1 MKFTDYFIARPILAV
16 VISALIVLAGLYAT
30 TKLPIRQYPQLESAT
45 ISVNTTYPG
54 ASADLMRGF
63 VTQPISQALASV
75 SDVDFISSISNQNQ
89 STVTVRMRLNS
100 DASKAMTDVVT
111 KVNAVRYKLP
121 QEAFDPVIELT
132 NGESTAVAYV
142 GFSSDSLSIPQLTDY
157 LSREVEPLFS
167 QIEGVSKVQNF
178 GGQDMA
184 IRIWLNNDQ
193 LLARNVT
200 ATEVLTALKRNNIQS
215 APGTIKSAYVMANI
229 RVNTD
234 ITSIEDFNSL
244 VIRDDVNGLV
254 RFQDIGTVE
263 YGGTSSDTSALMN
276 GKPAVHIGLF
286 PTPKGNPLVIV
297 AEIKRLIPKIE
308 AKLPPGVQV
317 DLAFETARFIDAS
330 INEVIKTL
338 IEAII
343 IVMVVILL
351 CLGSLRSVLIPIMTI
366 PLSMLG
372 AAALMMAFGF
382 SINLLTLLAMILAI
396 GLVVDDA
403 IVVVENIHR
412 YIEEGLT
419 PLQAAVKG
427 AREVASPVVAM
438 TLTLVA
444 VYAPIALIEGLTGAL
459 FKEFALTLA
468 SAVVVSG
475 VVALVLSPVMSAMLL
490 KPHSHTTLLSK
501 CPDFLFTRLTT
512 RYESVLQKLL
522 KRRWI
527 VYSFAL
533 VIFMSLILL
542 FKLPT
547 SELAPIEDQANI
559 LTAIKAPENA
569 NLNYAETFNREL
581 DEIYMSIPE
590 TTSTWIINGND
601 GPANSFGGINLST
614 WNDRERGA
622 SLIQGEL
629 QAKVNEVE
637 GSSIFA
643 FQLSPLPGST
653 GGLPVQLVLQSTGE
667 NTALYRVMEELK
679 QKARQSG
686 LFAVVDSD
694 LAFNKPV
701 INITLNKIKANNL
714 GIDMAEVS
722 DTLSVL
728 VGENY
733 INRISIEGRA
743 YDVIPQLK
751 ASQRQSSIDINSY
764 YVRAK
769 SGDLVPLSLI
779 ANIETVVDAN
789 RLTQFNQQNSATL
802 QAILNSGVSMGEAVS
817 FLESEVA
824 TLPAIYSHDWQS
836 ETRQFKQEGSTLLF
850 AFASAMLVIYLV
862 LAAQYGS
869 FIDPLIV
876 LITVPLSLFGALLP
890 MALGYASFN
899 IYTQIG
905 LITLIGL
912 ISKHG
917 ILIVEF
923 ANELQANK
931 KCSALDAV
939 LQSASVRLRPILMT
953 TAAMT
958 FGLIPL
964 LFADGAG
971 ANSRFALGV
980 VIVCGMVI
988 GTLFTLF
995 ILPVFYILIANIRAA
1010 YSTKKVSIT
1019 RSVNSP
1025 LEQQ

>member
-1 MKFTDYFIARPILAV
+1 VAKI
-16 VISALIVLAGLYAT
+16 
-30 TKLPIRQYPQLESAT
+30 
-45 ISVNTTYPG
+45 
-54 ASADLMRGF
+54 
-63 VTQPISQALASV
+63 
-75 SDVDFISSISNQNQ
+75 
-89 STVTVRMRLNS
+89 
-100 DASKAMTDVVT
+100 
-111 KVNAVRYKLP
+111 
-121 QEAFDPVIELT
+121 PV
-132 NGESTAVAYV
+132 
-142 GFSSDSLSIPQLTDY
+142 
-157 LSREVEPLFS
+157 
-167 QIEGVSKVQNF
+167 
-178 GGQDMA
+178 
-184 IRIWLNNDQ
+184 
-193 LLARNVT
+193 
-200 ATEVLTALKRNNIQS
+200 
-215 APGTIKSAYVMANI
+215 
-229 RVNTD
+229 
-234 ITSIEDFNSL
+234 
-244 VIRDDVNGLV
+244 
-254 RFQDIGTVE
+254 
-263 YGGTSSDTSALMN
+263 
-276 GKPAVHIGLF
+276 
-286 PTPKGNPLVIV
+286 
-297 AEIKRLIPKIE
+297 
-308 AKLPPGVQV
+308 
-317 DLAFETARFIDAS
+317 
-330 INEVIKTL
+330 
-338 IEAII
+338 
-343 IVMVVILL
+343 
-351 CLGSLRSVLIPIMTI
+351 
-366 PLSMLG
+366 
-372 AAALMMAFGF
+372 
-382 SINLLTLLAMILAI
+382 
-396 GLVVDDA
+396 
-403 IVVVENIHR
+403 
-412 YIEEGLT
+412 
-419 PLQAAVKG
+419 PLQ
-427 AREVASPVVAM
+427 
-438 TLTLVA
+438 
-444 VYAPIALIEGLTGAL
+444 
-459 FKEFALTLA
+459 
-468 SAVVVSG
+468 
-475 VVALVLSPVMSAMLL
+475 
-490 KPHSHTTLLSK
+490 
-501 CPDFLFTRLTT
+501 
-512 RYESVLQKLL
+512 
-522 KRRWI
+522 
-527 VYSFAL
+527 
-533 VIFMSLILL
+533 
-542 FKLPT
+542 
-547 SELAPIEDQANI
+547 
-559 LTAIKAPENA
+559 
-569 NLNYAETFNREL
+569 
-581 DEIYMSIPE
+581 
-590 TTSTWIINGND
+590 
-601 GPANSFGGINLST
+601 
-614 WNDRERGA
+614 
-622 SLIQGEL
+622 
-629 QAKVNEVE
+629 
-637 GSSIFA
+637 
-643 FQLSPLPGST
+643 
-653 GGLPVQLVLQSTGE
+653 
-667 NTALYRVMEELK
+667 EELK

-701 INITLNKIKANNL
+701 INITVNKVKANNI
-714 GIDMAEVS
+714 GIDMAEIS

-789 RLTQFNQQNSATL
+789 RLAQFNQQNSATL

-824 TLPAIYSHDWQS
+824 ALPAIYSYDWQS

-869 FIDPLIV
+869 FIDPFIV

-1019 RSVNSP
+1019 RSINSP
-1025 LEQQ
+1025 DSTF